1 MVLFILEKN
10 IDSDYFIKM
19 CLKQYLN
26 MANNLNLDVDLELL
40 NDKNLVEK
48 IHINRDKKPYFTV
61 DNKPINIYFNL
72 SHTKGA
78 MVLLMDTNEVGVDI
92 EKIKDRDYK
101 AIAKRE
107 NFEVSSLVDFYKM
120 WTKCE
125 AFVKYY
131 GDSFANIKNNKD
143 FDLSTVKT
151 IDVLDGYV
159 ISIKPYDNLLISI
172 LT

>member
-10 IDSDYFIKM
+10 IDSDCFIKI
-19 CLKQYLN
+19 CLKRYLDI
-26 MANNLNLDVDLELL
+26 AKSLDLGVDSKLL
-40 NDKNLVEK
+40 NDQNLPEK
-48 IHINRDKKPYFTV
+48 VVINRGKKPYFTV
-61 DNKPINIYFNL
+61 DNKPINIHFNL
-72 SHTKGA
+72 SHTTGA
-78 MVLLMDTNEVGVDI
+78 MVLLMDTLEVGVDI

-107 NFEVSSLVDFYKM
+107 NLEVSSLEDFYKM

-125 AFVKYY
+125 AYIKYY
-131 GDSFANIKNNKD
+131 GDNIASIKTNKD

-151 IDVLDGYV
+151 IDVLAGYV
-159 ISIKPYDNLLISI
+159 ISIKPFDNLLISI